1 MQAKMSGPDGE
12 VGLNNKN
19 PRRNI
24 MARGYGRSSDFEDRF
39 ERFAGGA
46 SRNIVRIAI
55 VIVVLLVLVNS
66 VATIGAGERGVV
78 FSKFGGVQDT
88 VLDEGWRFKVPFVQD
103 IIPIDVKIQK
113 SETAASASSKDLQM
127 VSSTIAVNYH
137 VNPNAANKVYQDV
150 GLSYKERI
158 IDPAV
163 QESVKAATAQFT
175 AEELI
180 TRRGEVSIQIKEM
193 LSQRLL
199 AHNIVVDEFNIV
211 DFSFSAVFN
220 EAIEAKQTAEQSAL
234 KAQRDLERVKIEA
247 EQQITAARAEAE
259 GQRLQRET
267 ISEEIL
273 QLRAIEKW
281 DGHLPQVTSGGT
293 PFIDLKAMRGGA

>member
-1 MQAKMSGPDGE
+1 
-12 VGLNNKN
+12 
-19 PRRNI
+19 
-24 MARGYGRSSDFEDRF
+24 MARGYGSSNEFEETFNRY
-39 ERFAGGA
+39 AGGA
-46 SRNIVRIAI
+46 SKNFVRIAI
-55 VIVVLLVLVNS
+55 VVVVLVVLIN
-66 VATIGAGERGVV
+66 AFETIGAGERGVV
-78 FSKFGGVQDT
+78 FNKFGGVEDA
-88 VLDEGWRFKVPFVQD
+88 VLGEGLRFKIPFVQD

-113 SETAASASSKDLQM
+113 SETAVAASSKDLQM

-137 VNPNAANKVYQDV
+137 VDPAAANKIYQDV

-163 QESVKAATAQFT
+163 QESMKAATAQFT

-180 TRRGEVSIQIKEM
+180 TRRGEVSVQIKDM
-193 LSQRLL
+193 LSDRLL
-199 AHNIVVDEFNIV
+199 AHSILVDEFNIV

-220 EAIEAKQTAEQSAL
+220 EAIEMKQTAEQAAL

-247 EQQITAARAEAE
+247 EQQITSARAEAE

-267 ISEEIL
+267 ISDEIL